1 MKNLHK
7 ILGLLLL
14 CATSLW
20 QSQSFAQVAQVAL
33 TRERCEALQQTRIS
47 PAQVGEPVSAVQI
60 TSAKWEDNAAVVHC
74 RIDGHLAP
82 VDMRANARDINFGVA
97 LPIKWNGRAIQLGGG
112 GMNGMVPGL
121 GDRSD
126 RSELARGYATYGSDS
141 GHSVKDDPSWLLNDE
156 AIRNLGFQQMKK
168 THDAALVLIKAA
180 YGSAPA
186 YNYFVGASQGGREGL
201 TVAQRYPQDYAGVL
215 SSVPVTGFSTLMLS
229 PSLVRIQ
236 EKPLA
241 NWVPAE
247 RGPILLAEFMR
258 QCDGLDGRIDA
269 VINNYV
275 DCRAIFNVN
284 DGKGPVDPWSALRCR
299 AAVAAGDCL
308 SKAQIATL
316 DLIFSDYSPGF
327 ALPNGLTRFGMS
339 APTTAI
345 AAPGLE
351 VNNLVP
357 PEALLVARRYKGQEG
372 AAENAP
378 PFTRLG
384 TDGVTGFLMQDPAG
398 NSLDYNVA
406 QHGARHAQ
414 VAAWLDSSQSDLRVF
429 TAAGSKLI
437 VTIGTDDTVAPS
449 GEQLNYYQSLLGT
462 MGRKAIDAF
471 ARLYVLPQT
480 GHGLTGKSAVI
491 DGHGKAVEARD
502 IPNHA
507 DRFALLVDWVEHGVA
522 PGKTV
527 EVSGDT
533 GTRPMCSYP
542 EYPRYTRGNAAKA
555 ASYTCRRP
563 EYAVRN

>member
-7 ILGLLLL
+7 KLALLLL
-14 CATSLW
+14 CATGVW
-20 QSQSFAQVAQVAL
+20 QSQSFAQGAL
-33 TRERCEALQQTRIS
+33 TRERCEALQRTSIS
-47 PAQVGEPVSAVQI
+47 PAQIGEPVSAVQI
-60 TSAKWEDNAAVVHC
+60 ISAKWDDSTTVVHC
-74 RIDGHLAP
+74 RIDGRLAP
-82 VDMRANARDINFGVA
+82 VDRSANARDINFGVA
-97 LPIKWNGRAIQLGGG
+97 LPAMWNNRAIQMGGG
-112 GMNGMVPGL
+112 GLNGTVPGL
-121 GDRSD
+121 GGRSD
-126 RSELARGYATYGSDS
+126 RSELARGYVTYGSDS

-168 THDAALVLIKAA
+168 THDAAFVLIKAA

-186 YNYFVGASQGGREGL
+186 YNYFVGGSQGGREGL
-201 TVAQRYPQDYAGVL
+201 TVAQRYPKDYNGVL

-229 PSLVRIQ
+229 PTLVRIQ

-247 RGPILLAEFMR
+247 RGPMLLAEFMR
-258 QCDGLDGRIDA
+258 QCDGLDGSIDA

-284 DGKGPVDPWSALRCR
+284 DRKGPANPWSALRCR
-299 AAVAAGDCL
+299 KGVAAGDCL

-316 DLIFSDYSPGF
+316 HLIFSDYRPGF

-351 VNNLVP
+351 VNKMVP
-357 PEALLVARRYKGQEG
+357 AEALLVARRYKGQEG
-372 AAENAP
+372 AAADAP
-378 PFTRLG
+378 NFTRLG

-406 QHGARHAQ
+406 RHGARHAQ
-414 VAAWLDSSQSDLRVF
+414 VAAWLDSSQSDLKAF
-429 TAAGSKLI
+429 AAGGSKVI
-437 VTIGTDDTVAPS
+437 VAIGTDDTVAPS
-449 GEQLNYYQSLLGT
+449 GEQLNYYQSLLDT
-462 MGRKAIDAF
+462 MGRKAVDAF

-480 GHGLTGKSAVI
+480 GHGLTGKSAVV
-491 DGHGKAVEARD
+491 DGKGKAVEAQA
-502 IPNHA
+502 IPSRA
-507 DRFALLVDWVEHGVA
+507 DRFALLVNWVENGVA
-522 PGKTV
+522 PAKTV

-542 EYPRYTRGNAAKA
+542 EYPHFKGGDATKA
-555 ASYTCRRP
+555 ASYACRRP
-563 EYAVRN
+563 AYAVKD